1 MPADKKTAAQTILL
15 TGATGFVGR
24 ALWPQLVLRGHRVRC
39 LTRDRTRAANAL
51 PDRDPADWIEGDV
64 SDESAMAR
72 ALAGCSAMYYLVHE
86 MQGHADFRRR
96 ERRDAEVVAQA
107 AAAAGLAR
115 IVYLG
120 GVAPRGRASE
130 HLRSRIEVGEI
141 LRRGRVPT
149 LELRAS
155 MIIGHGSLSWRIV
168 RDLAARLPVM
178 VLPAWLRSRTE
189 PVAIDD
195 VVAALCGALE
205 LPLRESRCF
214 DIPGPEVLSG
224 KQILERAAAALGRQR
239 PRTLSIPLL
248 TPRLSSLW
256 VRLVTRASWS
266 VARELVVGLTQ
277 DLLASD
283 DRYWQLIGHPH
294 RASFA
299 AAARQALSQE
309 RREGDIP
316 GVWGAEERLLGLV
329 LGAG

>member
-1 MPADKKTAAQTILL
+1 
-15 TGATGFVGR
+15 
-24 ALWPQLVLRGHRVRC
+24 
-39 LTRDRTRAANAL
+39 
-51 PDRDPADWIEGDV
+51 
-64 SDESAMAR
+64 
-72 ALAGCSAMYYLVHE
+72 
-86 MQGHADFRRR
+86 
-96 ERRDAEVVAQA
+96 
-107 AAAAGLAR
+107 
-115 IVYLG
+115 
-120 GVAPRGRASE
+120 
-130 HLRSRIEVGEI
+130 
-141 LRRGRVPT
+141 
-149 LELRAS
+149 